1 MLQRLFWLAAVQQG
15 HSVALLAWLCSHCP
29 APTPLAPW
37 LPQGQAEGSSGGGAA
52 AGSMRV
58 AQLEGETNLLRRKV
72 AELQKGLERLQQVF
86 NKQITLFREAVYIL
100 FGYRVEMATDPG
112 ARDFKAQFVL
122 RPQHAEG
129 AGQQLVF
136 RLLRDGRM
144 VLVPTDFSSSQLARE
159 VETFIDRF
167 KSIPAFTANLT
178 MEYFQKQT
186 QC

>member
-1 MLQRLFWLAAVQQG
+1 L
-15 HSVALLAWLCSHCP
+15 P
-29 APTPLAPW
+29 
-37 LPQGQAEGSSGGGAA
+37 LPQGQAEGSSGGGGAA

-122 RPQHAEG
+122 RLQHAEG

>member
-1 MLQRLFWLAAVQQG
+1 
-15 HSVALLAWLCSHCP
+15 
-29 APTPLAPW
+29 
-37 LPQGQAEGSSGGGAA
+37 
-52 AGSMRV
+52 MRV